1 MISTLDLVIGVTTGT
16 VVTILIEEGINR
28 IIRHG
33 AKKAGT
39 NPTVIRDIAVAM
51 RVIAVLVIVTVI
63 LSLTGLAS
71 EFTTITISG
80 IGALAVSLALQNT
93 LSNILSGIL
102 MFHDGVIHLN
112 DTVEYGSVKGKVVRL
127 ALRNTWIKMDSGKI
141 AVISNSL
148 LAPVHSSI
156 ILPQNVYQENTQSN
170 KRNAAKKCVLISISQ
185 KCCVG
190 KLGLCWVARFSF
202 VPVVKEKV
210 PCPVYEHLVL
220 TIEGGVVHSSFG

>member
-1 MISTLDLVIGVTTGT
+1 MISLELVLGVVVGT
-16 VVTILIEEGINR
+16 FITVLIEEGISR
-28 IIRHG
+28 VIRHG

-51 RVIAVLVIVTVI
+51 RVIAVLVIVTMI

-102 MFHDGVIHLN
+102 MFHDGLIHLN

-127 ALRNTWIKMDSGKI
+127 AMRNTWIKMDSGKI

-148 LAPVHSSI
+148 LASGPLINHSAT
-156 ILPQNVYQENTQSN
+156 E
-170 KRNAAKKCVLISISQ
+170 RISRKYAID
-185 KCCVG
+185 
-190 KLGLCWVARFSF
+190 
-202 VPVVKEKV
+202 
-210 PCPVYEHLVL
+210 
-220 TIEGGVVHSSFG
+220 

>member
-1 MISTLDLVIGVTTGT
+1 MVSLELVLGIVVGT
-16 VVTILIEEGINR
+16 FITVLIEEGINR
-28 IIRHG
+28 VIRRG

-102 MFHDGVIHLN
+102 MFHDGLIHLN
-112 DTVEYGSVKGKVVRL
+112 DTVEYGSIKGKVVRL
-127 ALRNTWIKMDSGKI
+127 AMRNTWIKMDSGKI

-148 LAPVHSSI
+148 LASGPLINHSATERIS
-156 ILPQNVYQENTQSN
+156 
-170 KRNAAKKCVLISISQ
+170 KKY
-185 KCCVG
+185 
-190 KLGLCWVARFSF
+190 A
-202 VPVVKEKV
+202 
-210 PCPVYEHLVL
+210 
-220 TIEGGVVHSSFG
+220 IE

>member
-148 LAPVHSSI
+148 LAAGPLINHSATERLSRK
-156 ILPQNVYQENTQSN
+156 Y
-170 KRNAAKKCVLISISQ
+170 A
-185 KCCVG
+185 
-190 KLGLCWVARFSF
+190 
-202 VPVVKEKV
+202 
-210 PCPVYEHLVL
+210 
-220 TIEGGVVHSSFG
+220 IE

>member
-1 MISTLDLVIGVTTGT
+1 MISNLELIIGITVGTIVI
-16 VVTILIEEGINR
+16 ILIEEGINR
-28 IIRHG
+28 IIRRG
-33 AKKAGT
+33 AKKART

-51 RVIAVLVIVTVI
+51 RVIAILVIVTVI

-71 EFTTITISG
+71 QFTTITISG

-102 MFHDGVIHLN
+102 MFHDGVIHLD

-148 LAPVHSSI
+148 LASGPLINHSATERLSRKYAI
-156 ILPQNVYQENTQSN
+156 D
-170 KRNAAKKCVLISISQ
+170 
-185 KCCVG
+185 
-190 KLGLCWVARFSF
+190 
-202 VPVVKEKV
+202 
-210 PCPVYEHLVL
+210 
-220 TIEGGVVHSSFG
+220 

>member
-1 MISTLDLVIGVTTGT
+1 MISNLELITGVIVGT

-28 IIRHG
+28 IIRRE

-39 NPTVIRDIAVAM
+39 NPAVIRDIAVAM

-102 MFHDGVIHLN
+102 MFHDGIIHLN
-112 DTVEYGSVKGKVVRL
+112 DTVEYGKIKGKVVRL
-127 ALRNTWIKMDSGKI
+127 AMRNTWIKMDSGKI

-148 LAPVHSSI
+148 LSSGPLINHSATERLRRKYSI
-156 ILPQNVYQENTQSN
+156 E
-170 KRNAAKKCVLISISQ
+170 
-185 KCCVG
+185 
-190 KLGLCWVARFSF
+190 
-202 VPVVKEKV
+202 
-210 PCPVYEHLVL
+210 
-220 TIEGGVVHSSFG
+220 

>member
-1 MISTLDLVIGVTTGT
+1 M
-16 VVTILIEEGINR
+16 TILIEEGISR

-102 MFHDGVIHLN
+102 MFHDGLIHLN
-112 DTVEYGSVKGKVVRL
+112 DTVEYGTVKGKVVRL
-127 ALRNTWIKMDSGKI
+127 ALRNTWIKMDTGKI

-148 LAPVHSSI
+148 LASGPLINHSAT
-156 ILPQNVYQENTQSN
+156 EH
-170 KRNAAKKCVLISISQ
+170 ISR
-185 KCCVG
+185 KY
-190 KLGLCWVARFSF
+190 AMD
-202 VPVVKEKV
+202 
-210 PCPVYEHLVL
+210 
-220 TIEGGVVHSSFG
+220 

>member
-1 MISTLDLVIGVTTGT
+1 MISTLELIIGVTVGT
-16 VVTILIEEGINR
+16 AVTILIEEGINR
-28 IIRHG
+28 IIRRG

-39 NPTVIRDIAVAM
+39 NPTVIRDMAVAM

-102 MFHDGVIHLN
+102 MFHDGLIHLN
-112 DTVEYGSVKGKVVRL
+112 DTIEYENIKGKVVRI

-148 LAPVHSSI
+148 LAAGPIINHSAT
-156 ILPQNVYQENTQSN
+156 E
-170 KRNAAKKCVLISISQ
+170 RISRKYAID
-185 KCCVG
+185 
-190 KLGLCWVARFSF
+190 
-202 VPVVKEKV
+202 
-210 PCPVYEHLVL
+210 
-220 TIEGGVVHSSFG
+220 

>member
-1 MISTLDLVIGVTTGT
+1 MELSAMISLELVLGVVVGT
-16 VVTILIEEGINR
+16 FITVLIEEGISR
-28 IIRHG
+28 IIKHG

-102 MFHDGVIHLN
+102 MFHDGLIHLN
-112 DTVEYGSVKGKVVRL
+112 DTVEYGSIKGKVVRL
-127 ALRNTWIKMDSGKI
+127 AMRNTWIKMDSGKI

-148 LAPVHSSI
+148 LSSGPLINHSAT
-156 ILPQNVYQENTQSN
+156 E
-170 KRNAAKKCVLISISQ
+170 RISRKYAID
-185 KCCVG
+185 
-190 KLGLCWVARFSF
+190 
-202 VPVVKEKV
+202 
-210 PCPVYEHLVL
+210 
-220 TIEGGVVHSSFG
+220 

>member
-1 MISTLDLVIGVTTGT
+1 MVSLELVLGIVVGT
-16 VVTILIEEGINR
+16 FITVLIEEGINR
-28 IIRHG
+28 VIRRG

-39 NPTVIRDIAVAM
+39 NPTVIRDSALAM

-71 EFTTITISG
+71 QFTTITISG
-80 IGALAVSLALQNT
+80 IGALAISLALQNT

-102 MFHDGVIHLN
+102 MFHDGLIHLN

-148 LAPVHSSI
+148 LAAGPIINHSAT
-156 ILPQNVYQENTQSN
+156 E
-170 KRNAAKKCVLISISQ
+170 RISRKYAID
-185 KCCVG
+185 
-190 KLGLCWVARFSF
+190 
-202 VPVVKEKV
+202 
-210 PCPVYEHLVL
+210 
-220 TIEGGVVHSSFG
+220 